1 LKWTV
6 AVLFLAIASEVLA
19 MSPDGM
25 KDQLMKIKLSAPE
38 TQALREYLGLGD
50 EPDFTIDRIDAK
62 VVIIEIFSMY
72 CPHCQREAPIINRF
86 YDLLRK
92 NKKTGSDFKLIGI
105 GVGNSSFEVDH
116 FRTTYGI
123 SFPLF
128 ADGEFKLHKAL
139 GEVGTPHFIC
149 LARSKNG
156 SWSVILSRS
165 GGIKDPEA
173 FLSTILEQTENVR

>member
-6 AVLFLAIASEVLA
+6 AVLFLALASDVFAL
-19 MSPDGM
+19 SPDGM
-25 KDQLMKIKLSAPE
+25 KDQLMNIKLSAPGIPE
-38 TQALREYLGLGD
+38 QREYLGLGD
-50 EPDFTIDRIDAK
+50 EPAFTIDSIDAT
-62 VVIIEIFSMY
+62 VLIIEIFSMY

-92 NKKTGSDFKLIGI
+92 SRKTGSEFKLIGI
-105 GVGNSSFEVDH
+105 GVGNSPFEVEH

-149 LARSKNG
+149 LARSKN
-156 SWSVILSRS
+156 SPWKVILSRS

-173 FLSTILEQTENVR
+173 FLSIIVEQTENMR